1 MPRIYRC
8 FLPKVITAELCPLQ
22 KRQEVQGKKGLKN
35 LMWSE
40 AVSDILNVK
49 FRWINFFVFAI
60 ILSSSNDGG
69 DEDDS

>member
-1 MPRIYRC
+1 
-8 FLPKVITAELCPLQ
+8 
-22 KRQEVQGKKGLKN
+22 
-35 LMWSE
+35 MWSE